1 MNEVIVTGNITSIFE
16 NEGNTKVT
24 VADNYKDTTTFIPCT
39 FFSENTRQFIKKYMI
54 KGDHV
59 AIKGRIGN
67 YKDNSGKETLSIV
80 AHEINFEGYKNPTK
94 TEKKIEKEADDFTLI
109 DNGNFTE
116 NDLPWN
122 TEENNTD
129 TAGETNTDDDDDLAF

>member
-16 NEGNTKVT
+16 NAGNTKVT

-39 FFSENTRQFIKKYMI
+39 FFSENTRQFINKYMVA
-54 KGDHV
+54 GDHV

-67 YKDNSGKETLSIV
+67 YKDNFGKETLSIV
-80 AHEINFEGYKNPTK
+80 AHEINFEGYKNPAKTAKK
-94 TEKKIEKEADDFTLI
+94 TEKETDNFTLI
-109 DNGNFTE
+109 DNGEFTE

-122 TEENNTD
+122 TEENNTNTD
-129 TAGETNTDDDDDLAF
+129 EQTNTNNVDLPL